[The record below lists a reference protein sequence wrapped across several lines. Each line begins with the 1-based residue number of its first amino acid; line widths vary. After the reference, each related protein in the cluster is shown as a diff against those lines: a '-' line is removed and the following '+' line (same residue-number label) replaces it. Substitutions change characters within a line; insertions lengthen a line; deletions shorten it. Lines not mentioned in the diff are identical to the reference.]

1 MCVVRIP
8 VSSSLEYIDTCRE
21 PPAGWRLALKTPR
34 QQTAL
39 VAGGG
44 VVRAGERRGLAEM
57 TWVSAPLV

>member
-39 VAGGG
+39 AAVGEVGG
-44 VVRAGERRGLAEM
+44 RGLVEM
-57 TWVSAPLV
+57 TWGSAPLV

>member
-1 MCVVRIP
+1 M
-8 VSSSLEYIDTCRE
+8 SSSLEYIDTCRE

-39 VAGGG
+39 AAVGGEG
-44 VVRAGERRGLAEM
+44 GRGLVEM